1 MAKLLER
8 IIGRRV
14 SKTRIM
20 PVVLKIVVIFAL
32 FIMASSFASN
42 YINLMLNRT
51 EQIKLMKQLLVKD
64 LKQIYTFSSNQFE
77 IFQFNQDVDSS
88 VTNIQEFCLREFN
101 NQKSVALGV
110 KLDGTLF
117 FKAIKQPKDDTKLD
131 SEAYDYIKKNA
142 DMDVNEDSLTFEF
155 GGDTYFGVYKYHRNW
170 DVYLLRAEE
179 LGEFYGPSWLIFRN
193 VSFIILVVTVASAL
207 VGIFLLQ
214 RTLRYV
220 GVITSA
226 LISMQEKQQL
236 EIIDMTGATSD
247 DISFLGVSFNALSS
261 TINNLL
267 TIFRKFVTRDVAQKA
282 YRDKFIRLEGS
293 QRNLTILFSDI
304 KSFTFITETLGGD
317 IIKLLNIHY
326 DRAIHSVLGN
336 NGIIGS
342 IIGDALLAV
351 FGTLP
356 GHEEEKSIAAIRT
369 AYQIQNEAEELRKEM
384 LAKREEIQKERGSFT
399 DQENRLFTAVLLE
412 VGVGIDGG
420 DVFYGN
426 IGSTERMTNTVIGD
440 NVNASSRL
448 EGLTRIYKIP
458 VICSDFIRSELDSNG
473 SAGELHFVEIDQV
486 QVKGKTVG
494 KRIFWPIP
502 IEQVNVGLEKEL
514 KAFSSGLTHYYDGRW
529 SKAKTFFSRCKLP
542 LADVFKART
551 RGTCPKDWNGIWTMT
566 EK

>member
-1 MAKLLER
+1 
-8 IIGRRV
+8 
-14 SKTRIM
+14 
-20 PVVLKIVVIFAL
+20 
-32 FIMASSFASN
+32 
-42 YINLMLNRT
+42 
-51 EQIKLMKQLLVKD
+51 MKQLLVKD